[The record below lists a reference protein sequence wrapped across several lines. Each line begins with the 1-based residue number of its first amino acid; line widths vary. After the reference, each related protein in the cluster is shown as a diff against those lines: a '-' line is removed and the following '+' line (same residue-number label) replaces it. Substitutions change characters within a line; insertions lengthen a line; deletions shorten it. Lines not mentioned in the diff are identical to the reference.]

1 VNNLYRELAPVSD
14 AAWEQI
20 EQEVARTFKTLVAG
34 RRIVDVESL
43 DAQTAAISTGH
54 VSPIAVDHPAVV
66 GLARQSVPV
75 IELRAEF
82 TLSRSDIDDVE
93 RGRQD
98 SDWQPAKDAATA
110 LAAAEDR
117 TIFDGVASHIG
128 GVCSVSDRSVPAP
141 ADVLGFPTAVAA
153 ALGKLRLAGV
163 EGPYALVL
171 SEQDYVQTA
180 ALTESGLPVSKHLSR
195 LVGTEPIMSASTTS
209 PVVASTRGGDFTLYI
224 AQDVSIGYLSHTDTE
239 VRLYLQEAISFQD
252 FTSEAAVVLGAGG

>member
-1 VNNLYRELAPVSD
+1 VNNLYRELAPVND
-14 AAWEQI
+14 AAWEQL
-20 EQEVARTFKTLVAG
+20 EAEVARTFKTLVAG
-34 RRIVDVESL
+34 RRIVDVETI
-43 DAQTAAISTGH
+43 DRQVAAITTGH
-54 VSPIAVDHPAVV
+54 LTSIEVGHPAVT
-66 GLARQSVPV
+66 GRARQSVPV
-75 IELRAEF
+75 IELRAAF

-98 SDWQPAKDAATA
+98 SNWQPAKDAATA

-117 TIFDGVASHIG
+117 TIFDGVASQIG
-128 GVCSVSDRSVPAP
+128 GVCSVSDRSQPAAP
-141 ADVLGFPTAVAA
+141 DVFGLPTAVAS

-171 SEQDYVQTA
+171 SEQDYVQTS

-224 AQDVSIGYLSHTDTE
+224 AQDVSIGYLGHTATE
-239 VRLYLQEAISFQD
+239 VQLYLQEAISFQD
-252 FTSEAAVVLGAGG
+252 FTTEAAVVLGEGC